1 MDAETLFRRLGEVL
15 DESMPKYKVPGV
27 ALGIL
32 SDGREFTRGF
42 GVTSVDNPLP
52 VDENTLFQIGS
63 NTKTYTGTAVMRL
76 VEAGKLALDEPVRT
90 YLPNFKMR
98 DPDVTAQLT
107 LRHLLT
113 HMGGFVGDFFEDT
126 GNGDD
131 ALEKYVAA
139 MAPLEQ
145 LTSLGTVWSYC
156 NSGFSLA
163 GRVIEAVTGKVYE
176 NAMLEL
182 ILKPLGLK
190 RSFFFP
196 TDVMIHR
203 FAVGHTTI
211 EDKNYVLRPWQL
223 TRSAGPAGGIS
234 ASAREMLKYARFHLG
249 DGTSEE
255 GTRVLSAESL
265 QAMQTPGVTGQLDS
279 KMGISWMTADKDGPK
294 RIYHGGGTY
303 GHISSF
309 ILVPEIKFA
318 FAMLTNSLA
327 LGDLM
332 RDVDVPL
339 REFLGISYKMPELL
353 AMAPEAL
360 AEYEGRYVARLDD
373 IELKVEN
380 GDLMMQVTPK
390 GGFPNAKVPAPP
402 APPPMKLGFINA
414 ERVCVVDGK
423 RNDIQG
429 DFLRGS
435 DGKLA
440 HLRWGGRI
448 HPRQ

>member
-1 MDAETLFRRLGEVL
+1 MDAETLFRRLGEVI
-15 DESMPKYKVPGV
+15 DESMWKHKVPGV

-32 SDGREFTRGF
+32 SDGQEFKRGF
-42 GVTSVDNPLP
+42 GVTSVENPLP

-76 VEAGKLALDEPVRT
+76 VEAGKVKLDEPIRT
-90 YLPNFKMR
+90 YLPNFRMR
-98 DPDVTAQLT
+98 DPDVTAHLA

-113 HMGGFVGDFFEDT
+113 HTGGFIGDFFEDT

-131 ALEKYVAA
+131 ALEKFVAA
-139 MAPLEQ
+139 MATLEQ
-145 LTSLGTVWSYC
+145 LTPLGAEFSYC

-176 NAMLEL
+176 QAMLEL

-190 RSFFFP
+190 RSYFFP
-196 TDVMIHR
+196 TDVMLHR

-211 EDKNYVLRPWQL
+211 QGKNYLLRPWQL
-223 TRSAGPAGGIS
+223 PRSQMAPGGIS
-234 ASAREMLKYARFHLG
+234 ASVKDMIKYARFHLG
-249 DGTSEE
+249 DGTSVE

-265 QAMQTPGVTGQLDS
+265 LAMQTPGVKGQLDT
-279 KMGISWMTADKDGPK
+279 KMGLSWMTADHDGPK
-294 RIYHGGGTY
+294 RVYHGGGTY

-309 ILVPEIKFA
+309 ALIPEMKFGLVI
-318 FAMLTNSLA
+318 LTNSLA

-332 RDVDVPL
+332 RDADDPV
-339 REFLGISYKMPELL
+339 REFLGRPYKTPEPL

-360 AEYEGRYVARLDD
+360 AEYEGRYVAALDD

-380 GDLMMQVTPK
+380 GELMMQVTPK
-390 GGFPNAKVPAPP
+390 GGFPNKKVPIPP
-402 APPPMKLGFINA
+402 APPPSKFGFIA
-414 ERVCVVDGK
+414 SDRVCVVDGN

-429 DFLRGS
+429 EFLRGP
-435 DGKLA
+435 DGKVA
-440 HLRWGGRI
+440 HLRFGGRI